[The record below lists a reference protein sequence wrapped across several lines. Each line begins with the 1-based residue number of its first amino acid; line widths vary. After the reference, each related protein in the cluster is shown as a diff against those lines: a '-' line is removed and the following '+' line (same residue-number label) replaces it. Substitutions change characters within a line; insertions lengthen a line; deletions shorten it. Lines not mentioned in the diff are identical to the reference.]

1 LPEQRSEQQ
10 PSQAVAASVQRTVE
24 AVWRIESARLIAALA
39 RVTGDVGLAED
50 LAQDALVAALE
61 QWPGGGVPDNP
72 GAWLTAV
79 ARRRYVDT
87 IRRAVTFERKAAE
100 LDVLARLD
108 TKTENPMDELEF
120 DAHVTDDVLKLIF
133 TACHPV
139 LSRDGRVALTLKL
152 VGGLSTEQV
161 ARAFLV
167 PTPTMAAR
175 ITRAKKA
182 LADAQV
188 GFEVP
193 VGPELAHR
201 FASVL
206 EVVYLIFNEGYA
218 ATSGESWYRAELC
231 DEAMRLGRMLSALAP
246 DEPEAHGLVALME
259 IQASRI
265 PARTGPGGQPVTLLD
280 QDRARWNRL
289 LITHGLAALAKA
301 AACARSAAGT
311 ASRRGPYV
319 IQAELAA
326 CHARAV
332 TAADTDWRGI
342 VSLYETLGGLAPS
355 PVIELNRAVAVAM
368 ADGPAQA
375 LAIVDELTDDPALRG
390 YHLLPAVRGDL
401 LARLG
406 RADQAREEFERA
418 AALTANDSERAHLLR
433 RAATA
438 AAAAAG
444 GALAHPVVRRRGRD
458 LDQAGPFEDRA
469 RELGRV
475 AVDVLLAHPQRRPRP
490 LGRQRPVDAA
500 AAPLRLGRAA
510 PDPGEVGPR
519 NRVNPPGA
527 DDRPVRLGHPQLE
540 LVTAGQPSQRAREHL
555 VAVRIAE
562 DLVLHRHHRPDIR
575 LLGDSAQRHAVRQR
589 HVHRQRPRVADH
601 DRFRVIGSEP
611 VGKQRLVQA
620 RSMVVPP
627 GLPLHLADRRVRL
640 VVRERLRHH
649 PPDGVGVRPAQVL
662 VGDEPAA
669 AGEGHQPQRALP
681 GNGERAGGL
690 GVGAKLAVV
699 GRQQAG

>member
-1 LPEQRSEQQ
+1 LSEQRSEQPPER
-10 PSQAVAASVQRTVE
+10 PSEQAAVRRTVE

-61 QWPGGGVPDNP
+61 QWPAQGVPDNP

-79 ARRRYVDT
+79 ARRRHVDT

-108 TKTENPMDELEF
+108 TKTENPMDEIEF
-120 DAHVTDDVLKLIF
+120 DPHVTDDVLKLIF

-139 LSRDGRVALTLKL
+139 LTRDGRVALTLKL

-182 LADAQV
+182 LADGGV

-193 VGPELAHR
+193 VGPELANR
-201 FASVL
+201 FGSVL

-246 DEPEAHGLVALME
+246 EQPEAHGLVALME

-265 PARTGPGGQPVTLLD
+265 PARTGPDGAPVTLLE

-301 AACARSAAGT
+301 AACARSAE
-311 ASRRGPYV
+311 SEPGPYA

-332 TAADTDWRGI
+332 TAADTDWRRI
-342 VSLYETLGGLAPS
+342 VALYEALGALAPS

-375 LAIVDELTDDPALRG
+375 LAIVDSLVGDPALRG

-406 RADQAREEFERA
+406 RTDQASEEFERA

-433 RAATA
+433 RAAA
-438 AAAAAG
+438 ANAG
-444 GALAHPVVRRRGRD
+444 
-458 LDQAGPFEDRA
+458 
-469 RELGRV
+469 
-475 AVDVLLAHPQRRPRP
+475 
-490 LGRQRPVDAA
+490 
-500 AAPLRLGRAA
+500 
-510 PDPGEVGPR
+510 
-519 NRVNPPGA
+519 
-527 DDRPVRLGHPQLE
+527 
-540 LVTAGQPSQRAREHL
+540 
-555 VAVRIAE
+555 
-562 DLVLHRHHRPDIR
+562 
-575 LLGDSAQRHAVRQR
+575 
-589 HVHRQRPRVADH
+589 
-601 DRFRVIGSEP
+601 
-611 VGKQRLVQA
+611 
-620 RSMVVPP
+620 
-627 GLPLHLADRRVRL
+627 
-640 VVRERLRHH
+640 
-649 PPDGVGVRPAQVL
+649 
-662 VGDEPAA
+662 
-669 AGEGHQPQRALP
+669 
-681 GNGERAGGL
+681 
-690 GVGAKLAVV
+690 
-699 GRQQAG
+699 

>member
-1 LPEQRSEQQ
+1 LSKRPPAEA
-10 PSQAVAASVQRTVE
+10 QAPASAQAVQRTVE

-61 QWPGGGVPDNP
+61 QWPSQGVPDNP

-79 ARRRYVDT
+79 ARRRYVDGV
-87 IRRAVTFERKAAE
+87 RRAVTFERKAAE
-100 LDVLARLD
+100 LDIRAGPE
-108 TKTENPMDELEF
+108 TEDPMDEIEF
-120 DAHVTDDVLKLIF
+120 DTHITDDVLKLIF

-139 LSRDGRVALTLKL
+139 LTRDGRVALTLKL

-182 LADAQV
+182 LADGGV

-193 VGPELAHR
+193 VGPELANR
-201 FASVL
+201 FGSVL

-246 DEPEAHGLVALME
+246 EEPEAHGLVALME

-265 PARTGPGGQPVTLLD
+265 PARTGPGGAPVTLLE

-301 AACARSAAGT
+301 AACARSAE
-311 ASRRGPYV
+311 SEPGPYV

-326 CHARAV
+326 CHARAG
-332 TAADTDWRGI
+332 TADDTDWHRI
-342 VSLYETLGGLAPS
+342 VALYETLGALAPS

-375 LAIVDELTDDPALRG
+375 LAIVDSLEGDPALRG

-406 RADQAREEFERA
+406 RTGQARQEFERA

-433 RAATA
+433 RAAA
-438 AAAAAG
+438 ANAG
-444 GALAHPVVRRRGRD
+444 
-458 LDQAGPFEDRA
+458 
-469 RELGRV
+469 
-475 AVDVLLAHPQRRPRP
+475 
-490 LGRQRPVDAA
+490 
-500 AAPLRLGRAA
+500 
-510 PDPGEVGPR
+510 
-519 NRVNPPGA
+519 
-527 DDRPVRLGHPQLE
+527 
-540 LVTAGQPSQRAREHL
+540 
-555 VAVRIAE
+555 
-562 DLVLHRHHRPDIR
+562 
-575 LLGDSAQRHAVRQR
+575 
-589 HVHRQRPRVADH
+589 
-601 DRFRVIGSEP
+601 
-611 VGKQRLVQA
+611 
-620 RSMVVPP
+620 
-627 GLPLHLADRRVRL
+627 
-640 VVRERLRHH
+640 
-649 PPDGVGVRPAQVL
+649 
-662 VGDEPAA
+662 
-669 AGEGHQPQRALP
+669 
-681 GNGERAGGL
+681 
-690 GVGAKLAVV
+690 
-699 GRQQAG
+699 

>member
-1 LPEQRSEQQ
+1 LSTQ
-10 PSQAVAASVQRTVE
+10 VQRTVE

-61 QWPGGGVPDNP
+61 QWPAQGVPDNP

-79 ARRRYVDT
+79 ARRRYIDAV
-87 IRRAVTFERKAAE
+87 RRAIAFERKAAE
-100 LDVLARLD
+100 LIIQARPETPED
-108 TKTENPMDELEF
+108 PMDEIEF
-120 DAHVTDDVLKLIF
+120 DTHVTDDVLKLIF

-139 LSRDGRVALTLKL
+139 LTRDGRVALTLKL

-182 LADAQV
+182 LADANV

-193 VGPELAHR
+193 VGPELANR
-201 FASVL
+201 FGSVL

-246 DEPEAHGLVALME
+246 DQPEAHGLVALME

-265 PARTGPGGQPVTLLD
+265 PARTGPDGALVTLLE
-280 QDRARWNRL
+280 QHRGRWNRL

-301 AACARSAAGT
+301 AACARSAE
-311 ASRRGPYV
+311 SEPGPYA

-326 CHARAV
+326 CHARAG
-332 TAADTDWRGI
+332 TAADTDWHRI
-342 VSLYETLGGLAPS
+342 VALYETLGALAPS

-375 LAIVDELTDDPALRG
+375 LAIVDSLEGDPALRG

-406 RADQAREEFERA
+406 RTDQASEEFARA

-433 RAATA
+433 RAAA
-438 AAAAAG
+438 ANAG
-444 GALAHPVVRRRGRD
+444 
-458 LDQAGPFEDRA
+458 
-469 RELGRV
+469 
-475 AVDVLLAHPQRRPRP
+475 
-490 LGRQRPVDAA
+490 
-500 AAPLRLGRAA
+500 
-510 PDPGEVGPR
+510 
-519 NRVNPPGA
+519 
-527 DDRPVRLGHPQLE
+527 
-540 LVTAGQPSQRAREHL
+540 
-555 VAVRIAE
+555 
-562 DLVLHRHHRPDIR
+562 
-575 LLGDSAQRHAVRQR
+575 
-589 HVHRQRPRVADH
+589 
-601 DRFRVIGSEP
+601 
-611 VGKQRLVQA
+611 
-620 RSMVVPP
+620 
-627 GLPLHLADRRVRL
+627 
-640 VVRERLRHH
+640 
-649 PPDGVGVRPAQVL
+649 
-662 VGDEPAA
+662 
-669 AGEGHQPQRALP
+669 
-681 GNGERAGGL
+681 
-690 GVGAKLAVV
+690 
-699 GRQQAG
+699 

>member
-1 LPEQRSEQQ
+1 MSTQ
-10 PSQAVAASVQRTVE
+10 VQRTVE

-61 QWPGGGVPDNP
+61 QWPAQGVPDNP

-79 ARRRYVDT
+79 ARRRYIDT
-87 IRRAVTFERKAAE
+87 VRRAITFERKAAE
-100 LDVLARLD
+100 LVIQARQETPED
-108 TKTENPMDELEF
+108 PMDEIEF
-120 DAHVTDDVLKLIF
+120 DTHVTDDVLKLIF

-139 LSRDGRVALTLKL
+139 LTRDGRVALTLKL

-182 LADAQV
+182 LADANV

-193 VGPELAHR
+193 VGPELANR
-201 FASVL
+201 FGSVL

-246 DEPEAHGLVALME
+246 EQPEAHGLVALME

-265 PARTGPGGQPVTLLD
+265 PARTGPDGALVTLLE
-280 QDRARWNRL
+280 QDRGRWNRL

-301 AACARSAAGT
+301 AACAGSAE
-311 ASRRGPYV
+311 SEPGPYV

-326 CHARAV
+326 CHARAG
-332 TAADTDWRGI
+332 TAADTDWHRI
-342 VSLYETLGGLAPS
+342 VALYETLGALAPS

-375 LAIVDELTDDPALRG
+375 LAIVDSLEDDPALRG

-406 RADQAREEFERA
+406 RTGQARQEFERA

-433 RAATA
+433 RAAA
-438 AAAAAG
+438 ANAG
-444 GALAHPVVRRRGRD
+444 
-458 LDQAGPFEDRA
+458 
-469 RELGRV
+469 
-475 AVDVLLAHPQRRPRP
+475 
-490 LGRQRPVDAA
+490 
-500 AAPLRLGRAA
+500 
-510 PDPGEVGPR
+510 
-519 NRVNPPGA
+519 
-527 DDRPVRLGHPQLE
+527 
-540 LVTAGQPSQRAREHL
+540 
-555 VAVRIAE
+555 
-562 DLVLHRHHRPDIR
+562 
-575 LLGDSAQRHAVRQR
+575 
-589 HVHRQRPRVADH
+589 
-601 DRFRVIGSEP
+601 
-611 VGKQRLVQA
+611 
-620 RSMVVPP
+620 
-627 GLPLHLADRRVRL
+627 
-640 VVRERLRHH
+640 
-649 PPDGVGVRPAQVL
+649 
-662 VGDEPAA
+662 
-669 AGEGHQPQRALP
+669 
-681 GNGERAGGL
+681 
-690 GVGAKLAVV
+690 
-699 GRQQAG
+699 

>member
-1 LPEQRSEQQ
+1 MSQQ
-10 PSQAVAASVQRTVE
+10 PPEPAVSKQPPQPAASKRAAVQRTVE
-24 AVWRIESARLIAALA
+24 AVWRIESARLIGALA

-61 QWPGGGVPDNP
+61 QWPEQGVPDNP

-87 IRRAVTFERKAAE
+87 VRRAVTFERKAAE
-100 LDVLARLD
+100 LDAAGRLD
-108 TKTENPMDELEF
+108 TKTENPMDEIEF
-120 DAHVTDDVLKLIF
+120 DPHVTDDVLKLIF

-182 LADAQV
+182 LADAKV

-193 VGPELAHR
+193 VASELANR
-201 FASVL
+201 FGSVL

-265 PARTGPGGQPVTLLD
+265 PARTGPGGEPVTLLE

-301 AACARSAAGT
+301 KAKANATATAR
-311 ASRRGPYV
+311 RRAGPYV

-326 CHARAV
+326 CHARAG
-332 TAADTDWRGI
+332 TAADTDWPRI
-342 VSLYETLGGLAPS
+342 VALYETLGALAPS

-368 ADGPAQA
+368 ADGPAKA
-375 LAIVDELTDDPALRG
+375 LAIVDSLADDPALRG
-390 YHLLPAVRGDL
+390 YHLLPAVRADL

-406 RADQAREEFERA
+406 RAGQARDEFERA

-433 RAATA
+433 RAAA
-438 AAAAAG
+438 AAAAA
-444 GALAHPVVRRRGRD
+444 
-458 LDQAGPFEDRA
+458 E
-469 RELGRV
+469 
-475 AVDVLLAHPQRRPRP
+475 
-490 LGRQRPVDAA
+490 
-500 AAPLRLGRAA
+500 
-510 PDPGEVGPR
+510 
-519 NRVNPPGA
+519 
-527 DDRPVRLGHPQLE
+527 
-540 LVTAGQPSQRAREHL
+540 
-555 VAVRIAE
+555 
-562 DLVLHRHHRPDIR
+562 
-575 LLGDSAQRHAVRQR
+575 
-589 HVHRQRPRVADH
+589 
-601 DRFRVIGSEP
+601 
-611 VGKQRLVQA
+611 
-620 RSMVVPP
+620 
-627 GLPLHLADRRVRL
+627 
-640 VVRERLRHH
+640 
-649 PPDGVGVRPAQVL
+649 
-662 VGDEPAA
+662 
-669 AGEGHQPQRALP
+669 
-681 GNGERAGGL
+681 
-690 GVGAKLAVV
+690 
-699 GRQQAG
+699 

>member
-1 LPEQRSEQQ
+1 LSTQ
-10 PSQAVAASVQRTVE
+10 VQRTVE

-61 QWPGGGVPDNP
+61 QWPAQGVPDNP

-79 ARRRYVDT
+79 ARRRYIDAV
-87 IRRAVTFERKAAE
+87 RRAIAFERKAAE
-100 LDVLARLD
+100 LIIQARPETSED
-108 TKTENPMDELEF
+108 PMDEIEF
-120 DAHVTDDVLKLIF
+120 DTHVTDDVLKLIF

-139 LSRDGRVALTLKL
+139 LTRDGRVALTLKL

-182 LADAQV
+182 LADANV

-193 VGPELAHR
+193 VGPELANR
-201 FASVL
+201 FGSVL

-246 DEPEAHGLVALME
+246 DQPEAHGLVALME

-265 PARTGPGGQPVTLLD
+265 PARTGPDGALVTLLE
-280 QDRARWNRL
+280 QHRGRWNRL

-301 AACARSAAGT
+301 AACARSAE
-311 ASRRGPYV
+311 SEPGPYA

-326 CHARAV
+326 CHARAG
-332 TAADTDWRGI
+332 TAADTDWHRI
-342 VSLYETLGGLAPS
+342 VALYETLGALAPS

-375 LAIVDELTDDPALRG
+375 LAIVDSLEGDPALRG

-406 RADQAREEFERA
+406 RTDQASEEFARA

-433 RAATA
+433 RAAA
-438 AAAAAG
+438 ANAG
-444 GALAHPVVRRRGRD
+444 
-458 LDQAGPFEDRA
+458 
-469 RELGRV
+469 
-475 AVDVLLAHPQRRPRP
+475 
-490 LGRQRPVDAA
+490 
-500 AAPLRLGRAA
+500 
-510 PDPGEVGPR
+510 
-519 NRVNPPGA
+519 
-527 DDRPVRLGHPQLE
+527 
-540 LVTAGQPSQRAREHL
+540 
-555 VAVRIAE
+555 
-562 DLVLHRHHRPDIR
+562 
-575 LLGDSAQRHAVRQR
+575 
-589 HVHRQRPRVADH
+589 
-601 DRFRVIGSEP
+601 
-611 VGKQRLVQA
+611 
-620 RSMVVPP
+620 
-627 GLPLHLADRRVRL
+627 
-640 VVRERLRHH
+640 
-649 PPDGVGVRPAQVL
+649 
-662 VGDEPAA
+662 
-669 AGEGHQPQRALP
+669 
-681 GNGERAGGL
+681 
-690 GVGAKLAVV
+690 
-699 GRQQAG
+699 